1 MLGTRGKIERKVK
14 IMEFNQETND
24 ENDQT
29 VSEEENA
36 ETETGTKQWFQDN
49 LRVLVSIFI
58 VIIIAIGIYSYS
70 NRSQVDTPKDQTEQN
85 DLLKDVTSEDSSAKD
100 ETTTDD
106 TNTAKK
112 PVVEKQQTS
121 SVTTSQ
127 ETEGAF
133 VETAGAGDSAT
144 KLARKALADY
154 LEKNADSNLTPE
166 HKIYIEDYLRKNVGH
181 TGGVH
186 IGTSIEFSKSLISDA
201 ISKSKNLSAGQ
212 LNNLHK
218 YALRV
223 PSLT

>member
-1 MLGTRGKIERKVK
+1 
-14 IMEFNQETND
+14 MEFNQETNN
-24 ENDQT
+24 ENDQI

-36 ETETGTKQWFQDN
+36 ETENGTKQWFQDN

-70 NRSQVDTPKDQTEQN
+70 NRSQVETPADQTEQN
-85 DLLKDVTSEDSSAKD
+85 GLLKDTPTSEDSSAKD
-100 ETTTDD
+100 TTTTDD
-106 TNTAKK
+106 TSTTKK

-121 SVTTSQ
+121 SATTSQ
-127 ETEGAF
+127 ETDGAF

-154 LEKNADSNLTPE
+154 LEKNADSSLTPE
-166 HKIYIEDYLRKNVGH
+166 HKIYIEDYLRKNVAH

-186 IGTSIEFSKSLISDA
+186 VGTSIEFSKSLIGDA
-201 ISKSKNLSAGQ
+201 ISKSKDLSAGQ
-212 LNNLHK
+212 LKNLHK

>member
-1 MLGTRGKIERKVK
+1 
-14 IMEFNQETND
+14 MEFNQETND

-36 ETETGTKQWFQDN
+36 ETENGTKQWFQDN

-70 NRSQVDTPKDQTEQN
+70 NRSQVDTTADQTEQN

-100 ETTTDD
+100 TTTADD
-106 TNTAKK
+106 SSATKT
-112 PVVEKQQTS
+112 PVAEKQQTS

-127 ETEGAF
+127 ETDGAF
-133 VETAGAGDSAT
+133 VETAGTGDSAT

-154 LEKNADSNLTPE
+154 LEKNADTSLTPE
-166 HKIYIEDYLRKNVGH
+166 HKIYIEDYLRKNVAH

-186 IGTSIEFSKSLISDA
+186 IGTSIEFSKSLIGDA

>member
-1 MLGTRGKIERKVK
+1 
-14 IMEFNQETND
+14 MEFNQETND

-36 ETETGTKQWFQDN
+36 ETENGTKQWFQDN

-70 NRSQVDTPKDQTEQN
+70 NRSQVDTTADQTEQN

-100 ETTTDD
+100 TTTADD
-106 TNTAKK
+106 TSDTKA
-112 PVVEKQQTS
+112 PVAEKQQTS

-127 ETEGAF
+127 ETDGAF
-133 VETAGAGDSAT
+133 VETAGTGDSAT

-154 LEKNADSNLTPE
+154 LEKNADTSLTPE
-166 HKIYIEDYLRKNVGH
+166 HKIYIEDYLRKNVAH

-186 IGTSIEFSKSLISDA
+186 IGTSIEFSKSLIGDA

>member
-1 MLGTRGKIERKVK
+1 
-14 IMEFNQETND
+14 MEFNQETND

-36 ETETGTKQWFQDN
+36 ETENGTKQWFQDN

-70 NRSQVDTPKDQTEQN
+70 NRSQIDTTADQTEQN

-100 ETTTDD
+100 TTTADD
-106 TNTAKK
+106 NSATKT
-112 PVVEKQQTS
+112 PVAEKQQTS

-127 ETEGAF
+127 ETDGAF
-133 VETAGAGDSAT
+133 VETAGTGDSAT

-154 LEKNADSNLTPE
+154 LEKNADTSLTPE
-166 HKIYIEDYLRKNVGH
+166 HKIYIEDYLRKNVAH

-186 IGTSIEFSKSLISDA
+186 IGTSIEFSKSLIGDA